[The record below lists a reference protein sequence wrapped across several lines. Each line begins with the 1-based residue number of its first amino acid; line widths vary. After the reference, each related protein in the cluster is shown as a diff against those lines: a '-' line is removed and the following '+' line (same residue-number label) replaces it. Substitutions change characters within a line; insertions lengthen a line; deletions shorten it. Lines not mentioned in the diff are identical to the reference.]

1 MTQSGLGASLE
12 ADKLFTSHDGAAGA
26 IAPATWEYDSL
37 TMVTRAV
44 RARPTGPANTA
55 HCGQAFV
62 VRPKP
67 AIAGTAA
74 KIVMGAPVRCSGF
87 CDAKCDSENS
97 EQNSWLISFQR
108 HIDANAQAK
117 AEQKSD

>member
-1 MTQSGLGASLE
+1 M
-12 ADKLFTSHDGAAGA
+12 
-26 IAPATWEYDSL
+26 
-37 TMVTRAV
+37 AV
-44 RARPTGPANTA
+44 RARPTGPANAA

-97 EQNSWLISFQR
+97 ESEQQR
-108 HIDANAQAK
+108 SHGGLPNRLSADNTGCQRFGSGPV
-117 AEQKSD
+117 AELLAYFIPTSH

>member
-1 MTQSGLGASLE
+1 MSP
-12 ADKLFTSHDGAAGA
+12 DDPKLTWGIAAGRQAIYQPWRRCRSA

-37 TMVTRAV
+37 TVVTMAV
-44 RARPTGPANTA
+44 RARPTGPANAA

-62 VRPKP
+62 VRLEP

-87 CDAKCDSENS
+87 CDAKRGSENS
-97 EQNSWLISFQR
+97 DSE
-108 HIDANAQAK
+108 
-117 AEQKSD
+117 